1 MSEAINYSY
10 AYTDAQMSVG
20 HSLSPIKSI
29 QGFTDNRPI
38 KQDLTLRKTICDLE
52 KSVLG
57 LENSYDDTDTEALPL
72 THHFAPDVYGREMLL
87 PVGNVVVGKL
97 HRHAHLNVI
106 LKGKV
111 RVTTEEGT
119 TDYTAP
125 HIFTSF
131 SGTKRAVYVLEETIW
146 LTIHPTDKETLEEIE
161 DYVIAKTYDDLN
173 RIESK

>member
-1 MSEAINYSY
+1 MSEAIQINH
-10 AYTDAQMSVG
+10 AYTDVQMGIG
-20 HSLSPIKSI
+20 HSFSPIKSI

-38 KQDLTLRKTICDLE
+38 KQDLALRKQICDLE
-52 KSVLG
+52 TAVLG
-57 LENSYDDTDTEALPL
+57 LPDSYDDTDTENLPL

-111 RVTTEEGT
+111 RVTTEEGVKE
-119 TDYTAP
+119 YTAP
-125 HIFTSF
+125 CIFTSF

-146 LTIHPTDKETLEEIE
+146 LTVHPTEQTDLKKIE